1 MWSEY
6 QTAIFWR
13 GLFLFI
19 IYIFIFIDQCAITLP
34 SYWEEVRLKNI
45 KIQDGTYQGES
56 YSIMKGI
63 FNIIVSGSILI
74 YQGEFELRQ
83 FLESPPD
90 YFTSPWNIIDSGQMI
105 INTIIL
111 VYSIVFLSAEYH
123 LIQRE
128 NIIRL
133 GAYGACLMWIKMFYW
148 MRLFSST
155 AKYVNLI
162 MCTISDLIFF
172 MIMVLIIILTFA
184 NFFFIININAVN

>member
-1 MWSEY
+1 M
-6 QTAIFWR
+6 A
-13 GLFLFI
+13 
-19 IYIFIFIDQCAITLP
+19 
-34 SYWEEVRLKNI
+34 
-45 KIQDGTYQGES
+45 
-56 YSIMKGI
+56 
-63 FNIIVSGSILI
+63 
-74 YQGEFELRQ
+74 
-83 FLESPPD
+83 
-90 YFTSPWNIIDSGQMI
+90 

-111 VYSIVFLSAEYH
+111 VYSIVFLSTEYH
-123 LIQRE
+123 LIQKE